1 MLTSG
6 TLSEPSCW
14 PRRRNQRGMQMN
26 RLIAKSRFPE
36 DKKPLPRS
44 QMQEFRD
51 KSLPVLRILEER
63 YQPSGP
69 PGLLKKLEAAQKGI
83 KHD

>member
-1 MLTSG
+1 MG
-6 TLSEPSCW
+6 
-14 PRRRNQRGMQMN
+14 MN

-69 PGLLKKLEAAQKGI
+69 PELLKKLETAQKGI
-83 KHD
+83 KYD

>member
-1 MLTSG
+1 
-6 TLSEPSCW
+6 
-14 PRRRNQRGMQMN
+14 MN

-36 DKKPLPRS
+36 DKKPLPGSR
-44 QMQEFRD
+44 MQEYRD
-51 KSLPVLRILEER
+51 KSLPGLRILEER

-69 PGLLKKLEAAQKGI
+69 PSLIKRLEAAQKGI